1 MFSNT
6 LNFFKKS
13 NNGGDVMKHVI
24 DTIANEVQEVLK
36 RINPNESEKLADEL
50 KATNR
55 IFLAGTGRSGLVGK
69 IFAMRL
75 MHSEYQVY
83 VVGETITP
91 SIEPEDLLLVI
102 SGSGS
107 TESLKYYATKAK
119 DVGAKLALVTTNK
132 DSAIGKISDYTVVIP
147 AATKK
152 RLAHEPSTIQPLGSQ
167 FDQSAHLLLDA
178 VMVFLLQQQESKD
191 ESSLNKKHAN
201 LE

>member
-1 MFSNT
+1 
-6 LNFFKKS
+6 
-13 NNGGDVMKHVI
+13 MKHVT
-24 DTIANEVQEVLK
+24 DTIANEIQEVLQS
-36 RINPNESEKLADEL
+36 INPNESKELADEL
-50 KATNR
+50 KQARR
-55 IFLAGTGRSGLVGK
+55 IFIAGTGRSGLVGK

-75 MHSEYQVY
+75 MHSGYQVY

-91 SIEPEDLLLVI
+91 SIETEDILLVI

-107 TESLKYYATKAK
+107 TQSLKYYANQAK
-119 DVGAKLALVTTNK
+119 SVGAKLTLVTTNK
-132 DSAIGKISDYTVVIP
+132 DSEIGKISDCTVLIP

-152 RLAHEPSTIQPLGSQ
+152 RLPHEPDTIQPLGSQ

-178 VMVFLLQQQESKD
+178 VIVYLLQQQDGKE